1 MLINCPECG
10 KEVSDKSKQCIH
22 CGFPFE
28 EAVEILD
35 YYTVCPE
42 CENKNKTDVYTC
54 AYCGHKY
61 KVFEYQIID
70 ARKRTCPCCDSG
82 RIRAFTENKV
92 IIPEKS
98 KTQTSLNL
106 NPLKPFTLF
115 NQKEKVARKQIS
127 VDVTKFICD
136 NCGNIW

>member
-10 KEVSDKSKQCIH
+10 KEVSDKAKQCIH

-28 EAVEILD
+28 KEIEMID

-42 CENKNKTDVYTC
+42 CGNKNETDVYTC
-54 AYCGHKY
+54 VYCGHKY

-70 ARKRTCPCCDSG
+70 ARKRTCPCCDSD

-92 IIPEKS
+92 IVPEKS

-106 NPLKPFTLF
+106 NLLKPFTFF
-115 NQKEKVARKQIS
+115 NQKEKVVRKQIS
-127 VDVTKFICD
+127 VEVTKFICD

>member
-10 KEVSDKSKQCIH
+10 KEVSDKLKQCIH
-22 CGFPFE
+22 CGFPFDE
-28 EAVEILD
+28 EVKMLD

-42 CENKNKTDVYTC
+42 CGNKNETDVYTC
-54 AYCGHKY
+54 IYCGHKY
-61 KVFEYQIID
+61 KVFEYKIVD
-70 ARKRTCPCCDSG
+70 ARKRTCPFCDSG

-92 IIPEKS
+92 IIPEKT
-98 KTQTSLNL
+98 KTQTSFNL

-115 NQKEKVARKQIS
+115 NQKEKVVRREIS